1 MRENEWKGCLVRK
14 GEGERKMVGPAVF
27 SLCLPK
33 LNLPKTGRKWKGQKC
48 VLDEIALPPPIWQ
61 IFVYLFFSFFCFYF
75 ILLLFLDKFFPFL
88 LIYTVRWFWYW
99 VYILGAHL
107 TFLSLLLLLF
117 LSVSSALFFSL
128 FLDPF
133 VICLFN
139 KIIKKS
145 EVLVQI
151 FLIKKCVIFCFI

>member
-1 MRENEWKGCLVRK
+1 MRTSCFLSRSTKTQSSQN
-14 GEGERKMVGPAVF
+14 GEKREKVCVGRNC
-27 SLCLPK
+27 SS
-33 LNLPKTGRKWKGQKC
+33 
-48 VLDEIALPPPIWQ
+48 PPIRQ
-61 IFVYLFFSFFCFYF
+61 IFVFLFFLFFCFFF
-75 ILLLFLDKFFPFL
+75 IFYLFLDKFFPFL

-107 TFLSLLLLLF
+107 TFLSLLLLLLF
-117 LSVSSALFFSL
+117 LSVSSSLFFSL

>member
-1 MRENEWKGCLVRK
+1 ME
-14 GEGERKMVGPAVF
+14 
-27 SLCLPK
+27 
-33 LNLPKTGRKWKGQKC
+33 RKWKRKGKKY
-48 VLDEIALPPPIWQ
+48 VLDEIALPTHQTNFCLFIL
-61 IFVYLFFSFFCFYF
+61 FVFLFLFYLF
-75 ILLLFLDKFFPFL
+75 IFLDKFFPFL
-88 LIYTVRWFWYW
+88 RIYTVRWFWYW
-99 VYILGAHL
+99 VYILGAHH
-107 TFLSLLLLLF
+107 TFLSFLSSLF
-117 LSVSSALFFSL
+117 LSVSSSLFFSL